1 MKTYI
6 KFLITSYLKSFL
18 NIFLIMITLVF
29 ILNILKEIEF
39 FNNVNVSPFYP
50 VFLSILSSPSVIFE
64 MFPFI
69 ILISTQFFFIKLFE
83 NDEIQIFKYS
93 GLKNTSILKV
103 LCFLVLSI
111 GLIII
116 TLYYNF
122 SSGLQSYYLQLKNQY
137 TKNNE
142 YLAVINKN
150 GLWIKD
156 IVNDKIAIINSSKID
171 NNFLT
176 NSFITMFDDNYNLLL
191 SIKSDKIDI
200 KNKNWL
206 IHNPQ
211 IFENNNS
218 KELEIYEFKS
228 NFDLERIKN
237 LFSNLS
243 SLSLIE
249 LMNLKKNY
257 ETLNYSTTEVEIQI
271 QKILSYPLY
280 LMVMMILSA
289 AIMFNTKKF
298 KKTTFKI
305 AIGLFFSV
313 VIYYIIN
320 FFNVLGTSEKLQV
333 LPSVWIPI
341 ISLLF
346 FSMIILYKFNEK

>member
-6 KFLITSYLKSFL
+6 KFLIISYLKSFL

-171 NNFLT
+171 KNFLT

-249 LMNLKKNY
+249 LMNLKQNY

-333 LPSVWIPI
+333 LPSIWIPI

>member
-171 NNFLT
+171 KNFLT

-249 LMNLKKNY
+249 LMNLKQNY

-333 LPSVWIPI
+333 LPSIWIPI